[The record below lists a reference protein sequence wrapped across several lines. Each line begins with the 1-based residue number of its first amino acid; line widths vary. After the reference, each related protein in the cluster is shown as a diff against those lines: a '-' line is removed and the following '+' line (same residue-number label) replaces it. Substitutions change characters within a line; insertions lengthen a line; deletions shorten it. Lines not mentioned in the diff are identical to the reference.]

1 MLVFDYGKYYA
12 GTVLFVYSKQLD
24 VGGFVFDDAEGSA
37 AIVDLVCPVGVGAD
51 LVHLV
56 AAGALDHSAACPEDL
71 AGVVILLFG
80 HCHEGVDEL
89 DVGGMDNGAADE
101 AVGLVQD
108 DFAEQTVDLVVDH
121 GFAAHEVV
129 LEAVLGKL
137 LEHELFRCTEIFP
150 DWAGNHV
157 VIVPGANVDDVGKAL
172 AYDHDVIQGVVDAS
186 ADAEDGAEVCSAD
199 TDLEDEAVIFI
210 KDLADSDQLAD
221 TGLFVGDLG
230 VLDDGHAV
238 EDLVEL
244 LVEIQQ
250 IGKVFV
256 AVLSVEFREVD
267 TAEGSGLFFG
277 QLAAKGLE
285 LGEVANPDKD
295 QGDEVCVQSAAV
307 NGVGHCGEQGV
318 NVFHG
323 FRYALLGAGV
333 LKVQNH
339 RGQTGHGIIQDL
351 FKEILVAGHIHGRAQ
366 AVLQEIP
373 VCIFIEVFRF
383 DNKRKIRIIALMSHG
398 ELVSS

>member
-1 MLVFDYGKYYA
+1 MLFIN
-12 GTVLFVYSKQLD
+12 SEQLD

-56 AAGALDHSAACPEDL
+56 AAGALDHSAAGSEDL
-71 AGVVILLFG
+71 TGVVILLFG

-89 DVGGMDNGAADE
+89 DVGGMDDGAADE

-129 LEAVLGKL
+129 LEAMLGKL
-137 LEHELFRCTEIFP
+137 LEHELFRGTEIFP
-150 DWAGNHV
+150 DGAGDHV
-157 VIVPGANVDDVGKAL
+157 VVVSGAYIDDIGKAL
-172 AYDHDVIQGVVDAS
+172 ADDHDVIQGVVDTS
-186 ADAEDGAEVCSAD
+186 ADTEDGAEVCSAD
-199 TDLEDEAVIFI
+199 TDLQDEAVIFI
-210 KDLADSDQLAD
+210 KDLSDADQLAD
-221 TGLFVGDLG
+221 AGLFVGDLG
-230 VLDDGHAV
+230 ILDDGHAV
-238 EDLVEL
+238 EDFVEL

-250 IGKVFV
+250 IGEVFV
-256 AVLSVEFREVD
+256 AVLSVEFGEVD
-267 TAEGSGLFFG
+267 ATEGSGLFFG
-277 QLAAKGLE
+277 QLAAKGFE
-285 LGEVANPDKD
+285 LGEVADPDKD
-295 QGDEVCVQSAAV
+295 QGNEVTIQPAAV
-307 NGVGHCGEQGV
+307 NGVGHCSEQGV
-318 NVFHG
+318 DVFHG

-333 LKVQNH
+333 LKVQDH
-339 RGQTGHGIIQDL
+339 RGQTGHGIVKDL

-373 VCIFIEVFRF
+373 LCIFIEMFRF
-383 DNKRKIRIIALMSHG
+383 DYKRKIRIIALMSHG